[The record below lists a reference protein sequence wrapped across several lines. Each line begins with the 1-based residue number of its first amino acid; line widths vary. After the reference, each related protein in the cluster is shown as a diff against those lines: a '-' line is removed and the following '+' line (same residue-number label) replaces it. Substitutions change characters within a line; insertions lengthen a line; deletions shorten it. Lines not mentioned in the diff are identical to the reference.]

1 MRERAQHSPPSFGL
15 AATLLVLLPVVVG
28 CGGPLGPLPGGELSG
43 AEVACPRAFPA
54 DVREIEIEVR
64 PDDPYSVT
72 TWNVV
77 QGGRLYIPADF
88 LNPVKRWPYFLEAD
102 PRIRIRTG
110 ALVYACQATRVEDA
124 DTIDRLRLAAAKKYD
139 LDPEGAA
146 ASTEVWWFTVS
157 RR

>member
-1 MRERAQHSPPSFGL
+1 M
-15 AATLLVLLPVVVG
+15 LLPAFAVLAG
-28 CGGPLGPLPGGELSG
+28 CGGPLGPLPGGRLSG
-43 AEVACPRAFPA
+43 AEVACPSAFPA

-77 QGGRLYIPADF
+77 QGGRLHIPADF
-88 LNPVKRWPYFLEAD
+88 LNPVKRWPYYLKAD

-110 ALVYACQATRVEDA
+110 ALVYACRATRIEDPEV
-124 DTIDRLRLAAAKKYD
+124 IDALRLAAARKYEI
-139 LDPEGAA
+139 DPEGAA
-146 ASTEVWWFTVS
+146 ASTEVWWFRVS